1 MNPKVIYE
9 HEDMPELAS
18 IAYRSELVEYEPG
31 VWEVLS
37 YRLELDNGDELVNN
51 TGTIDNFPEAKSEYE
66 LHLDLYF
73 GITLEESLRE
83 QEANAA
89 QAKAT
94 MSELEERVELEGIT
108 LQVLSEE
115 LAKIA
120 EQVKNIERQ
129 VRGL

>member
-1 MNPKVIYE
+1 MEPRVIYE
-9 HEDMPELAS
+9 HEAMPELAS

-83 QEANAA
+83 QEANVA

-129 VRGL
+129 VRDL

>member
-51 TGTIDNFPEAKSEYE
+51 TGTIDNFPEAKAEYE

-73 GITLEESLRE
+73 GITLEESLAQ
-83 QEANAA
+83 QEANVA

-108 LQVLSEE
+108 LQVLAEE

-120 EQVKNIERQ
+120 EQVKDIERQ
-129 VRGL
+129 VKDL

>member
-9 HEDMPELAS
+9 HEEVPDTAS
-18 IAYRSELVEYEPG
+18 MTYRSELVEYEPG

-37 YRLELDNGDELVNN
+37 YRLELDNGDELINN
-51 TGTIDNFPEAKSEYE
+51 TGTIDNFPEAKHNYE

-73 GITLEESLRE
+73 GITLEESLAQ
-83 QEANAA
+83 QEANVA

-108 LQVLSEE
+108 LQVLADE
-115 LAKIA
+115 LALIA
-120 EQVKNIERQ
+120 EKIKDIERQ
-129 VRGL
+129 VKDL

>member
-1 MNPKVIYE
+1 MSPTVIYE
-9 HEDMPELAS
+9 HEEMPDTAS
-18 IAYRSELVEYEPG
+18 MTYRSELVSYEPG

-37 YRLELDNGDELVNN
+37 YRLELDNGDELINN
-51 TGTIDNFPEAKSEYE
+51 TGTIDNWPEAKYNYE

-73 GITLEESLRE
+73 GITLEESLAQ
-83 QEANAA
+83 QEAGVA

-108 LQVLSEE
+108 LQVLADE

-120 EQVKNIERQ
+120 EQIKDIERQ
-129 VRGL
+129 VKDL